1 MLCCEPRGLSR
12 AMDAHTYIGTDRD
25 GTPIT
30 LSLPERF
37 RHIALFGATGVGKST
52 LLRHIVQQD
61 IDRDEGVLFIDPH
74 GDDAEILIDSIPQH
88 RSNHVCYFDL
98 TDREFPVGLNVLE
111 DVAPDDRATLAETI
125 VSAMRGIW
133 RESWG
138 NRMERLLRH
147 SAAALIE
154 TPNASLVLLPRLL
167 TDADF
172 RKRVVSRV
180 TNPIT
185 RSFFETQ
192 FDVWRE
198 SFRDEVIVSLLNDIE
213 AFTFSPTIRH
223 VIGQGRSTL
232 HFEQAMERSR
242 IVILNCS
249 KGIIGET
256 PAFLIGAL
264 ALARVQAA
272 GMARARL
279 KPHERRPFHV
289 VIDEA
294 QNFGAG
300 VIASLVAEARKF
312 GLSVT
317 LATQYLSGI
326 DEKLRDALL
335 TVIKTLV
342 VFQVGDKDAE
352 LLAPEFD
359 RAQQSFNPYALR
371 QLGIGEAMI
380 RISSRGTSEVQIDPP
395 LDPGGRADIVRKQS
409 RLHYGTARAE
419 VEQNIARAL
428 KLK

>member
-1 MLCCEPRGLSR
+1 
-12 AMDAHTYIGTDRD
+12 MDAHTYIGTDPD
-25 GTPIT
+25 ETPIA
-30 LSLPERF
+30 LSLSERL
-37 RHIALFGATGVGKST
+37 RHVAVFGATGVGKST

-61 IDRDEGVLFIDPH
+61 VDRGEGVLFIDPH
-74 GDDAEILIDSIPQH
+74 GDDAELLIDNIPQR
-88 RSNHVCYFDL
+88 RSNQVCYFDL
-98 TDREFPVGLNVLE
+98 TDRDFPVGFNVLE
-111 DVAPDDRATLAETI
+111 DVEPDDRATLAENI

-172 RKRVVSRV
+172 RKRIVGRVS
-180 TNPIT
+180 NPIT
-185 RSFFETQ
+185 RGFFEQ
-192 FDVWRE
+192 QYDVWRE
-198 SFRDEVIVSLLNDIE
+198 NFRDEVIVSLLNDIE
-213 AFTFSPTIRH
+213 AFTFSPAIRH

-232 HFEQAMERSR
+232 HFEQAMQRSR
-242 IVILNCS
+242 IVILNCA

-264 ALARVQAA
+264 VLARVQAA

-279 KPHERRPFHV
+279 KPDQRPPFHII
-289 VIDEA
+289 IDEA
-294 QNFGAG
+294 QNFGPA
-300 VIASLVAEARKF
+300 VIASLVTEARKF

-326 DEKLRDALL
+326 DQKVRDALL
-335 TVIKTLV
+335 NSVKTLI

-359 RAQQSFNPYALR
+359 RAQQTFNPYALR
-371 QLGIGEAMI
+371 QLALGQAMI
-380 RISSRGTSEVQIDPP
+380 RISSRGTSRVDIAPP
-395 LDPGGRADIVRKQS
+395 EPPSGRAEVVRKQS
-409 RLHYGTARAE
+409 RIHYGMPRAE
-419 VEQNIARAL
+419 VEACIN
-428 KLK
+428 KLLSKPV